1 MNINFVTEDEAKNYA
16 LPPNTR
22 VLLMDKTQPIF
33 YVKTSDFMGNH
44 TIARYSF
51 KEVPFTQTE
60 NTPTPPT
67 IESLRD
73 EIIKIVDERL
83 ATRAPTTNPSHKE
96 DTKHDTDEW

>member
-1 MNINFVTEDEAKNYA
+1 MNIIFVTEDEAKNYA

-22 VLLMDKTQPIF
+22 VLLMDKTQPVF

-60 NTPTPPT
+60 TTPTPPT

-73 EIIKIVDERL
+73 EIIKIVDERI
-83 ATRAPTTNPSHKE
+83 AHTTQSPSHKE
-96 DTKHDTDEW
+96 DTQHDTNEW

>member
-1 MNINFVTEDEAKNYA
+1 MKELAT
-16 LPPNTR
+16 
-22 VLLMDKTQPIF
+22 
-33 YVKTSDFMGNH
+33 DFMGNH

-73 EIIKIVDERL
+73 EIIKIVDERI
-83 ATRAPTTNPSHKE
+83 AHTTTTQSQKE
-96 DTKHDTDEW
+96 DTQNDEW